1 MKSMD
6 KLYKELIKYLKSITT
21 YEKTRILVEVD
32 RILTTP
38 YRDHRVEL
46 LMYSVRYNARNKT
59 IYIYRKREKSD
70 VVDEHEYL
78 TDNDTD
84 FEGYEY
90 KISIITKILKY

>member
-1 MKSMD
+1 MKNMD
-6 KLYKELIKYLKSITT
+6 KLYKEIRKYLKSVTT

-59 IYIYRKREKSD
+59 IYIYKKKERSEI
-70 VVDEHEYL
+70 VDEHEYL
-78 TDNDTD
+78 TDPDTN
-84 FEGYEY
+84 FEGYDY
-90 KISIITKILKY
+90 KISIITKILKH